1 MISHIVNW
9 QKPVKRKKN
18 DFIEFSKLIKEMWT
32 QEVRSVT
39 PSDLKRAF
47 SAKHR
52 MYSDYNQQDAQE
64 FLRFFLDSLH
74 CALNTGMKGDHLR
87 LDDNLRYKLKKKSFR
102 SNKLALFSSCCVC
115 HLCPVTTIKQ
125 ISLGNGIAVMRIL

>member
-1 MISHIVNW
+1 
-9 QKPVKRKKN
+9 
-18 DFIEFSKLIKEMWT
+18 MWT

-74 CALNTGMKGDHLR
+74 SALNTGMKGDHLR
-87 LDDNLRYKLKKKSFR
+87 LDDNLRYSHTYTL
-102 SNKLALFSSCCVC
+102 LHLQYYLIEFSI
-115 HLCPVTTIKQ
+115 LCLVIIIKQ
-125 ISLGNGIAVMRIL
+125 ISLGSGIVVMRIQ

>member
-1 MISHIVNW
+1 
-9 QKPVKRKKN
+9 
-18 DFIEFSKLIKEMWT
+18 MWT

-74 CALNTGMKGDHLR
+74 SALNTGMKGDHLR
-87 LDDNLRYKLKKKSFR
+87 LDDNLRYSHTYTLLHYKYKIVFYLIE
-102 SNKLALFSSCCVC
+102 FSIIIFLVII
-115 HLCPVTTIKQ
+115 IKQ
-125 ISLGNGIAVMRIL
+125 ISLGSGIVVMRIQ